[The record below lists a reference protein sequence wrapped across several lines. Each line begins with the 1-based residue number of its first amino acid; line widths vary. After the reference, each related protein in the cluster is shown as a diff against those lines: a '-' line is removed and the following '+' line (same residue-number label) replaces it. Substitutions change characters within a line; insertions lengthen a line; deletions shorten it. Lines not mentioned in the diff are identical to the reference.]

1 MRIFWRILY
10 SDHEAQYTAHMKKRN
25 VLQIVHEWIGEV
37 LNPGDTAID
46 ATVGNGHDTLLLA
59 QKVGD
64 TGKVYGFDI
73 QAAALESTQ
82 NRLNEAKVADWVIL
96 INSGHERMK
105 RAIPNVEQGTVKV
118 FTFNLGYLPGH
129 QTKELITQ
137 PETTLQALKQSIDL
151 LAPGGIV
158 TLVMYVGHPGGA
170 EEAQAVL
177 AWSKTL
183 DISRFSIERYD
194 SPYQQNHPPFGLK
207 IQLQS

>member
-1 MRIFWRILY
+1 
-10 SDHEAQYTAHMKKRN
+10 MKKRN
-25 VLQIVHEWIGEV
+25 VLHIVHEWVGEV
-37 LNPGDTAID
+37 LIPGDTAID

-64 TGKVYGFDI
+64 IGKVYGFDI
-73 QAAALESTQ
+73 QEAAVESTQ
-82 NRLNEAKVADWVIL
+82 NRLNVAKVADWVTL

-105 RAIPNVEQGTVKV
+105 SVLPNVEQGTVKV
-118 FTFNLGYLPGH
+118 ITFNLGYLPGH

-137 PETTLQALKQSIDL
+137 PETTLQALEQSIEL

-170 EEAQAVL
+170 EEAEAVV
-177 AWSKTL
+177 AWSQTL
-183 DISRFSIERYD
+183 DTSRFSIERYD
-194 SPYQQNHPPFGLK
+194 SPHQQNHPPFGLK